1 MKNISEN
8 QVVGY
13 WKSIFI
19 DIELQICDVLDVL
32 SCSEKI
38 NKLLDRF
45 GLL

>member
-19 DIELQICDVLDVL
+19 DIELQIYDVLVVFVVA
-32 SCSEKI
+32 SRSVWTFVEYS
-38 NKLLDRF
+38 
-45 GLL
+45 